1 MVSEQQ
7 TFLSKLAQGALA
19 SAVAL
24 QLAQP
29 VPVGALTPVDAA
41 SLSDAV
47 AAKAEAA
54 KEARAEVEAAEAEA
68 AKAQAEAAAASAAQK
83 AFEST
88 LAANKPF
95 ESSLDLGYDA
105 AYAAALTKARAEAG
119 LTMAAPA
126 STDSGALGLLSGV
139 DGKVV
144 VLPLVAGLAL
154 FSVNEASKSSGMG
167 SDWFKLSS
175 LSKPFADGAPPGRG
189 AAAGQQQ
196 RNAPDILLGG
206 LDNLSKDPLG
216 WCFGPPSPLHSNA
229 GAAPAAGFAPPS
241 QDATRDGEQEV
252 YAIQEVYAA
261 KAAWLAK
268 QSGFQPPAQQPWQA
282 QAPAPAPAAAPA
294 YAPPPAPAYA
304 PPRRG
309 AAAGQQR
316 SAPDILLGG
325 LDNLSKD
332 PLGWCFGPPSPLY
345 SNAGAA
351 PAAGPPAAGFQP
363 PTAGGGA
370 SQAYRAESAPAPEA
384 TRDGEEEAA
393 KAAWLAKQ
401 NWPRSGQ

>member
-7 TFLSKLAQGALA
+7 TFLSKLAQGVLA

-41 SLSDAV
+41 TLSDAV

-54 KEARAEVEAAEAEA
+54 KEARAEVEA
-68 AKAQAEAAAASAAQK
+68 AEAAAASAAQK

-126 STDSGALGLLSGV
+126 STDSGALGLLDGV

-189 AAAGQQQ
+189 AAAG
-196 RNAPDILLGG
+196 P
-206 LDNLSKDPLG
+206 
-216 WCFGPPSPLHSNA
+216 
-229 GAAPAAGFAPPS
+229 
-241 QDATRDGEQEV
+241 
-252 YAIQEVYAA
+252 
-261 KAAWLAK
+261 
-268 QSGFQPPAQQPWQA
+268 
-282 QAPAPAPAAAPA
+282 
-294 YAPPPAPAYA
+294 
-304 PPRRG
+304 
-309 AAAGQQR
+309 QR

-370 SQAYRAESAPAPEA
+370 SQAYAAESAPAPEA

>member
-19 SAVAL
+19 LAVAL

-47 AAKAEAA
+47 ASKAEAA

-144 VLPLVAGLAL
+144 VLPFVAGVAL
-154 FSVNEASKSSGMG
+154 LSVNEASKSSGMG

-175 LSKPFADGAPPGRG
+175 LSKPFAAP
-189 AAAGQQQ
+189 
-196 RNAPDILLGG
+196 
-206 LDNLSKDPLG
+206 
-216 WCFGPPSPLHSNA
+216 
-229 GAAPAAGFAPPS
+229 
-241 QDATRDGEQEV
+241 
-252 YAIQEVYAA
+252 
-261 KAAWLAK
+261 
-268 QSGFQPPAQQPWQA
+268 
-282 QAPAPAPAAAPA
+282 
-294 YAPPPAPAYA
+294 
-304 PPRRG
+304 

-325 LDNLSKD
+325 LDNLSKN

-345 SNAGAA
+345 SNAGSAPAA
-351 PAAGPPAAGFQP
+351 GPPAAGPPAAGFQP

-370 SQAYRAESAPAPEA
+370 SQAYAAESAPAPEA

-401 NWPRSGQ
+401 NWSKSGQ

>member
-47 AAKAEAA
+47 ASKAEAA

-68 AKAQAEAAAASAAQK
+68 AKAQAKAAVASAAQK

-144 VLPLVAGLAL
+144 VLPFVAGLAL
-154 FSVNEASKSSGMG
+154 LSVNEVSKSSGMG

-175 LSKPFADGAPPGRG
+175 LSKPFAAP
-189 AAAGQQQ
+189 AAAGQQ

-206 LDNLSKDPLG
+206 L
-216 WCFGPPSPLHSNA
+216 
-229 GAAPAAGFAPPS
+229 
-241 QDATRDGEQEV
+241 E
-252 YAIQEVYAA
+252 
-261 KAAWLAK
+261 
-268 QSGFQPPAQQPWQA
+268 
-282 QAPAPAPAAAPA
+282 
-294 YAPPPAPAYA
+294 
-304 PPRRG
+304 
-309 AAAGQQR
+309 
-316 SAPDILLGG
+316 
-325 LDNLSKD
+325 NLSKD

-345 SNAGAA
+345 SNAGSA

-363 PTAGGGA
+363 PTAA
-370 SQAYRAESAPAPEA
+370 APAAAVGVSQPASNEGEA
-384 TRDGEEEAA
+384 TRDIEVSVAQAEATRCEEEELEA
-393 KAAWLAKQ
+393 KRAWLAKA
-401 NWPRSGQ
+401 SGSRGR

>member
-7 TFLSKLAQGALA
+7 TFLSKLAQGVLA

-41 SLSDAV
+41 TLSDAV
-47 AAKAEAA
+47 TAKAEAA

-126 STDSGALGLLSGV
+126 STDSGALGLLDGV

-189 AAAGQQQ
+189 AAAG
-196 RNAPDILLGG
+196 P
-206 LDNLSKDPLG
+206 
-216 WCFGPPSPLHSNA
+216 
-229 GAAPAAGFAPPS
+229 
-241 QDATRDGEQEV
+241 
-252 YAIQEVYAA
+252 
-261 KAAWLAK
+261 
-268 QSGFQPPAQQPWQA
+268 
-282 QAPAPAPAAAPA
+282 
-294 YAPPPAPAYA
+294 
-304 PPRRG
+304 
-309 AAAGQQR
+309 QR

-370 SQAYRAESAPAPEA
+370 SQAYAAESAPAPEA